1 MRKLEIALYVYQKDA
16 QRHASKRRV
25 AAMRVMSAFA
35 LIESQGN
42 ILPMCG
48 SRKNPDALWRE
59 VLIRKSLVPVL
70 EKWQAK
76 DNGTAISFTMVERLN
91 IASGKKPPQEGRDR
105 FSGRY
110 VDTIQLTTEMIC
122 VNNIQSLLACRQPVW
137 HHAK

>member
-1 MRKLEIALYVYQKDA
+1 
-16 QRHASKRRV
+16 
-25 AAMRVMSAFA
+25 MRVMSAFA

-91 IASGKKPPQEGRDR
+91 IASGKKPP
-105 FSGRY
+105 
-110 VDTIQLTTEMIC
+110 
-122 VNNIQSLLACRQPVW
+122 
-137 HHAK
+137 